1 MSKRATVALIL
12 MTMVNVLSIGCSK
25 AESQKAKVEEQQVMQ
40 MDSIATA
47 AEQKAVDTDKDVDDL
62 EREIDALQ

>member
-1 MSKRATVALIL
+1 
-12 MTMVNVLSIGCSK
+12 MTMVNVFSIGCSK